1 MFQIVTGG
9 SGSGKSAYAETL
21 AMQLAKRRFYI
32 ATMYPFGEES
42 QKKIKRHQKMR
53 AKKQF
58 ETIEC
63 YTGLKEVELPEE
75 KKVEQTAQIPGE
87 SRQKECQ
94 EQEECVVLLECMSN
108 LLANEMYSEEG
119 AKEKSVEEILRGIEA
134 LRRQTTHLVLV
145 TNEVFSD
152 GVMYDPDTIRYQKNL
167 ARINRILAAEAD
179 EVTEVVYGIPLRR
192 KGKECQTDETNQKS
206 V

>member
-32 ATMYPFGEES
+32 ATMYPFGEEYK
-42 QKKIKRHQKMR
+42 KKIKRHQKMR

-75 KKVEQTAQIPGE
+75 KAVEQIPEE

-94 EQEECVVLLECMSN
+94 EQE
-108 LLANEMYSEEG
+108 
-119 AKEKSVEEILRGIEA
+119 
-134 LRRQTTHLVLV
+134 
-145 TNEVFSD
+145 
-152 GVMYDPDTIRYQKNL
+152 
-167 ARINRILAAEAD
+167 
-179 EVTEVVYGIPLRR
+179 
-192 KGKECQTDETNQKS
+192 
-206 V
+206 

>member
-42 QKKIKRHQKMR
+42 QKKIKRHQNMR

-63 YTGLKEVELPEE
+63 YTGLKAVRLPV
-75 KKVEQTAQIPGE
+75 K
-87 SRQKECQ
+87 Q
-94 EQEECVVLLECMSN
+94 EEECVVLLECMSN

-119 AKEKSVEEILRGIEA
+119 AKEEAVEEILQGIESI
-134 LRRQTTHLVLV
+134 RRQATHFVLV

-152 GVMYDPDTIRYQKNL
+152 GMMYDPDTVQYQKNL
-167 ARINRILAAEAD
+167 GWINRKLATEAD
-179 EVTEVVYGIPLRR
+179 EVTEVVYGIPIRQ
-192 KGKECQTDETNQKS
+192 KGKEYKTDETNQKS
-206 V
+206 A

>member
-9 SGSGKSAYAETL
+9 SGSGKSAYAEAL
-21 AMQLAKRRFYI
+21 AMQLAKKRFYI

-63 YTGLKEVELPEE
+63 YTGLKKVELPEE
-75 KKVEQTAQIPGE
+75 KAVEQTAQMTE
-87 SRQKECQ
+87 ERRKKEHQ
-94 EQEECVVLLECMSN
+94 GQEECVVLLECMSN

-119 AKEKSVEEILRGIEA
+119 AKEKAVEEILRGIEV

-152 GVMYDPDTIRYQKNL
+152 GVLYDPDTIRYQKNL
-167 ARINRILAAEAD
+167 ARINRMLAAEAD

-192 KGKECQTDETNQKS
+192 KGKE
-206 V
+206 

>member
-9 SGSGKSAYAETL
+9 SGSGKSVYAEAL
-21 AMQLAKRRFYI
+21 AMQLAKKRFYI

-42 QKKIKRHQKMR
+42 QKKIKRHQRMR

-63 YTGLKEVELPEE
+63 YTGLKEVQLPEDKSE
-75 KKVEQTAQIPGE
+75 EQTARTQGE
-87 SRQKECQ
+87 SRQKERQ
-94 EQEECVVLLECMSN
+94 KQKECVVLLECMSN
-108 LLANEMYSEEG
+108 LLANEMYAEEG
-119 AKEKSVEEILRGIEA
+119 AKEKAVEEILQGIDA
-134 LRRQTTHLVLV
+134 LRRQAAHLVLV

-152 GVMYDPDTIRYQKNL
+152 GITYDPDTIQYQKNL
-167 ARINRILAAEAD
+167 ARINQMLAAEAD
-179 EVTEVVYGIPLRR
+179 EVTEVVYGIPVRL
-192 KGKECQTDETNQKS
+192 KGKEYKTDETNQRS